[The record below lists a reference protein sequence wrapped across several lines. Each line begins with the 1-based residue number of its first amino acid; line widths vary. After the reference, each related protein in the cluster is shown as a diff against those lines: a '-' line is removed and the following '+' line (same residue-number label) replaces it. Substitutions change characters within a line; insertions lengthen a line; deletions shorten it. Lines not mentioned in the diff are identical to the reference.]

1 MATGYGCGS
10 GALVPMYVMLMALLI
25 SSRAI
30 SRLEAK
36 GSCVESERRALLAVG
51 ADMYDPSGDWLASW
65 TGDDCCTWRGVA
77 CDGATGHVTKL
88 DLRFPYLDV
97 VGDVDASRVNPSLL
111 ELKHLK
117 YLDLSMNNFSS
128 AAVPETFSSL
138 VHLEYLNLSSAMFAG
153 AVPPRLGNL
162 SALRYLDLNGCYGD
176 LHVDDLGWLSHLPYL
191 RYLDMSCVDMSLA
204 TNWFHSINSI
214 PSLQVLH
221 LQWSNPTYVP
231 PSLPPFNL
239 TSITMLDLSGNLNIN
254 TSILD
259 WLSNASTL
267 EYLQLG
273 SCGGFDI
280 QPLQPALAALTNLL
294 ELDLSANDIE
304 GEIYGIVG
312 NASKR
317 LRKLDLKWNK
327 LTGDIARILVSLRHL
342 EYLVI
347 DNNQITGHLPEM
359 LGNLSS
365 LRYLSFSSNQ
375 ISGDIPQTVGNLLRL
390 EFIYFSGNN
399 LSGEIPQSIGN
410 LTNLI
415 QLYLGRNTI
424 AGSIPES
431 IGNLRN
437 LEELYLSHNNITGHL
452 PPSIGNLENLQAMYL
467 QNNFITGRIPA
478 TVGGLRSLRRL
489 DMSSNSLTG
498 NIPRGMGSL
507 CNLEYIDLS
516 DNNVAGE
523 LADFID
529 GLSNCSPPLRLSS
542 LHVSNNNLSGI
553 IPPSLGQLSELSE
566 LYLPSNSLVGNVTES
581 HFANLAILKFL
592 DISQNTLRVILPD
605 DWVPP
610 FDAFTIGMSSCHL
623 GTIIPAWI
631 RTQTSLENLYLSRTG
646 LWGAIPDWFSGF
658 NPSGW
663 HYLDLSSNSLTGN
676 IPRGMGSLC
685 NLEYIDLSD
694 NNVAGELADFI
705 DGLSNCSPPLR
716 LSSLHVSNN
725 NLSGIIPPSLG
736 QLSELSELYLPSNSL
751 VGNVTESHFANLA
764 ILKFLDISQNTLRV
778 ILPDDWVPPFDAFT
792 IGMSS
797 CHLGTII
804 PAWIRTQTSL
814 ENLYLSRTGLWGA
827 IPDWFSGFNPS
838 GWHYLDLS
846 SNSLTG
852 NIPRGMGSL
861 CNLEVILPDDWVP
874 PFDAYYHWNE
884 LLSSG
889 NHNSCLDPNPDE
901 ARKPVPFQ
909 NRALVVR
916 SVEQSIINLS
926 NNSFSGHLSR
936 SFAADLNPSILT
948 LSDNRIS
955 GDFPPFFCNM
965 TLLEVLDL
973 SNNGLYGEL
982 PDCHSSYPTSLQS
995 LHLNNNS
1002 LSGSLPAFL
1011 KHCKQLITLDLG
1023 ENRLSGEL
1031 PRWIGSSL
1039 SYLKVLRLRSNLLHG
1054 TISAHISNLTSL
1066 HVLDLSCN
1074 NLSGAIPSSIGMLDA
1089 MVVIQNVIE
1098 PLIDSNARYYSEH
1111 VLITTKGST
1120 IEYSTVLSLVTSIDL
1135 SNNDLHGEIPVEL
1148 TDLHGLHFLNL
1159 SKNHLAGEIPTDIG
1173 GMRQLESLD
1182 LSMNNLGGEI
1192 PLSLSALNFLSHMN
1206 LSYNHLSGR
1215 IPTSNQLQTLND
1227 PSIYVG
1233 NKGLCGTPLPK
1244 CPGDE
1249 ASQGPASAGIQEED
1263 NSDKLEMILNIASIV
1278 IGFVVGFWGFV
1289 GTMIVK
1295 QGMRIAVFQWIDRIY
1310 WRLAVKLAKLKL
1322 KGQRMT

>member
-1 MATGYGCGS
+1 MATGYGCGG

-111 ELKHLK
+111 ELTHLK

-128 AAVPETFSSL
+128 AAVPETFASL

-231 PSLPPFNL
+231 PTLPPFNL

-267 EYLQLG
+267 EHLQLG

-317 LRKLDLKWNK
+317 LRNLDLQWNK

-437 LEELYLSHNNITGHL
+437 LEELYLSHNSITGHL

-523 LADFID
+523 LADLID

-623 GTIIPAWI
+623 GTIIPSWI

-646 LWGAIPDWFSGF
+646 LWGTIPAWFSGF

-663 HYLDLSSNSLTGN
+663 HYLDLSSNSLH
-676 IPRGMGSLC
+676 GSL
-685 NLEYIDLSD
+685 
-694 NNVAGELADFI
+694 
-705 DGLSNCSPPLR
+705 P
-716 LSSLHVSNN
+716 
-725 NLSGIIPPSLG
+725 
-736 QLSELSELYLPSNSL
+736 
-751 VGNVTESHFANLA
+751 
-764 ILKFLDISQNTLRV
+764 
-778 ILPDDWVPPFDAFT
+778 
-792 IGMSS
+792 
-797 CHLGTII
+797 
-804 PAWIRTQTSL
+804 
-814 ENLYLSRTGLWGA
+814 
-827 IPDWFSGFNPS
+827 
-838 GWHYLDLS
+838 
-846 SNSLTG
+846 
-852 NIPRGMGSL
+852 
-861 CNLEVILPDDWVP
+861 
-874 PFDAYYHWNE
+874 
-884 LLSSG
+884 
-889 NHNSCLDPNPDE
+889 
-901 ARKPVPFQ
+901 
-909 NRALVVR
+909 VVR

-926 NNSFSGHLSR
+926 NNSFSGPLPR

-973 SNNGLYGEL
+973 SNNGLSGEL

-1039 SYLKVLRLRSNLLHG
+1039 SSLKVLRLRSNLLHG

-1074 NLSGAIPSSIGMLDA
+1074 NLSGAIPSSIGLLDA

-1322 KGQRMT
+1322 KGQRLT